1 MSKIFEYK
9 GFQGEIECDAHEGI
23 LFGKILFIDD
33 LVTYEAESMP
43 ELKKEFEVAVD
54 DYLQTCIDVG
64 KKPEAPCKGTFN
76 VRIGP
81 ELHRKLA
88 VQSKRNGT
96 KLNDFVKRAIV
107 NELEH
112 RSNTITHEHH
122 VYKHDSLSV
131 DAFGGGGSKE
141 WAVKND
147 VRTTSH

>member
-9 GFQGEIECDAHEGI
+9 GFQGEIEFDAHEGI

-43 ELKKEFEVAVD
+43 ELKKEFEVTVD

-76 VRIGP
+76 VRIGS

-88 VQSKRNGT
+88 VQSKRNGI
-96 KLNDFVKRAIV
+96 KLNDFVKQAIV

-112 RSNTITHEHH
+112 RSNTVDTFTHEHH
-122 VYKHDSLSV
+122 VYKHDLLSV
-131 DAFGGGGSKE
+131 GGGDSTK
-141 WAVKND
+141 WVVKS
-147 VRTTSH
+147 TTSH